1 MYAIIRDKNKQYRV
15 EEGMVL
21 DVDLKAA
28 AAGQTLE
35 FDEVLLLGDNAKTTV
50 GTPTI
55 PSAKVVAEVRGVH
68 KGKKVEIL
76 YWRRRKAFRKH
87 LGHRERY
94 TRVAI
99 KKIITGTE

>member
-1 MYAIIRDKNKQYRV
+1 MYAIIRDGSKQYRV

-28 AAGQTLE
+28 PAGQTVE
-35 FDEVLLLGDNAKTTV
+35 FNEVLLLGDANKTTV

-55 PSAKVVAEVRGVH
+55 PAARVVAEVRGEH
-68 KGKKVEIL
+68 KGKKVEIM
-76 YWRRRKAFRKH
+76 YWRRRKSFRKH

-99 KKIITGTE
+99 TKIITGTE